1 MGWRRYEMLVNRAG
15 SSDCFEPKFL
25 ARTLNRVSFPNV
37 FSRDGAQESTGQ
49 RNKVQRV
56 AEG

>member
-1 MGWRRYEMLVNRAG
+1 MLVNRAG

-25 ARTLNRVSFPNV
+25 ARTLNRVSFPNGL
-37 FSRDGAQESTGQ
+37 SRDGAQESTGL